1 MRCSPARHM
10 SAFNVSVQVLEGF
23 DGRVSDELLM
33 RVAEGVIAVE
43 RPGLESS
50 LSVVLADDETVRS
63 LNKQHRGLDEST
75 DVLSFSFT
83 HQGEYYGERE
93 PSPEATEEVGFV
105 LPPGEDEPLGD
116 VVISYPQAE
125 RQAAQSGHAVDKE
138 LAVLLTH
145 GILHLLGHDHEDPG
159 EDAVMKRVEADVLTR
174 VWSEA

>member
-1 MRCSPARHM
+1 M
-10 SAFNVSVQVLEGF
+10 SSFDVSVRVLEEF
-23 DGRVSDELLM
+23 DGLVKDLWLRQIVEAALA
-33 RVAEGVIAVE
+33 AESQRADAKISVVIA
-43 RPGLESS
+43 GDD
-50 LSVVLADDETVRS
+50 VVRT
-63 LNKQHRGLDEST
+63 LNKRHRGLDEIT

-116 VVISYPQAE
+116 VIISYPQAE

-159 EDAVMKRVEADVLTR
+159 EDAAMKRVEADVLTR

>member
-1 MRCSPARHM
+1 M

-23 DGRVSDELLM
+23 DGQISDELLT
-33 RVAEGVIAVE
+33 RVAEGVIATE
-43 RPGLESS
+43 QPGLESS
-50 LSVVLADDETVRS
+50 LSVVLADDETVRT

-93 PSPEATEEVGFV
+93 QSPESSDDVGFV
-105 LPPGEDEPLGD
+105 LPPGEELPLGD

-125 RQAAQSGHAVDKE
+125 RQAAQSGHTVDRE

-159 EDAVMKRVEADVLTR
+159 EEAAMKRVEADVLTR
-174 VWSEA
+174 IWSKA